1 MQLRQTVLCLRVLRA
16 GAGKL
21 SVDSGLVRKLVSLRR
36 IMVCELVGL
45 LRLVARSL
53 QVCGRVLLC
62 SALLCRGNEGVC
74 PRQISSGLR
83 RRTTRTPGQNS
94 QCQG

>member
-21 SVDSGLVRKLVSLRR
+21 SVNSRLVRKLVSLRR

-45 LRLVARSL
+45 LRLIARSL
-53 QVCGRVLLC
+53 
-62 SALLCRGNEGVC
+62 
-74 PRQISSGLR
+74 
-83 RRTTRTPGQNS
+83 
-94 QCQG
+94 